1 MMKQLDWPLMKNS
14 INADQKNAMVEFIK
28 GTDRFT
34 NGEKVKKFEEQWAAW
49 EGTNYA
55 LFVNSGGSANLL
67 LLDAIADAYFRNE
80 DRTWKVSKFSGTPPR
95 VMVPACTWGTTIA
108 PLIQLGYDIEYCDID
123 LETYSFDIE
132 GMKRLKALHYK
143 AIDLVWITHLLGSPS
158 NINRIRDFFPDAM
171 ILEDCCESHGATFEG
186 QKVGTFGQGS
196 TFSFYFGHHL
206 TAIEGGMVCTD
217 SEALYDL
224 MRMKR
229 SHGLAREATPASF
242 KRIKEK
248 YPHLDERFLFPTVGY
263 NLRNVEINAVVGMEQ
278 LKHLN
283 HWIKL
288 RKRNLKYFNQIL
300 SQYGDEFYK
309 VGEEGNSSFALAFVC
324 KDREKKRQLEEH
336 LSNHG
341 VETRPFLVGN
351 ITRQPFINHPNPESF
366 KNAEFVH
373 NNAFYIGNNQFITE
387 NKLEQLN
394 QHVAEIYGHK
404 T

>member
-80 DRTWKVSKFSGTPPR
+80 DRTWKAGRPPS
-95 VMVPACTWGTTIA
+95 VLVPACTWGTTIA
-108 PLIQLGYDIEYCDID
+108 PLIQVGYDIEYCDID
-123 LETYSFDIE
+123 LETYSFDQENMERI
-132 GMKRLKALHYK
+132 KRERNTP
-143 AIDLVWITHLLGSPS
+143 IDIVWITHLLGSPS
-158 NINRIRDFFPDAM
+158 NINRIRSIFYNAM

-242 KRIKEK
+242 KKIQEK

-309 VGEEGNSSFALAFVC
+309 VGEAGNSSFALAFVC
-324 KDREKKRQLEEH
+324 KDREKKIQLEEH

-387 NKLEQLN
+387 NKLEKLHD
-394 QHVAEIYGHK
+394 HVAEIYGHK
-404 T
+404 I

>member
-80 DRTWKVSKFSGTPPR
+80 DRTWKAGRPPS
-95 VMVPACTWGTTIA
+95 VLVPACTWGTTIA
-108 PLIQLGYDIEYCDID
+108 PLIQVGYDIEYCDID
-123 LETYSFDIE
+123 LETYSFDEENMQRI
-132 GMKRLKALHYK
+132 KRERNTP
-143 AIDLVWITHLLGSPS
+143 IDIVWITHLLGSPS
-158 NINRIRDFFPDAM
+158 NINRIRSIFYNAM

-242 KRIKEK
+242 KKIQEK

-309 VGEEGNSSFALAFVC
+309 VGEAGNSSFALAFVC
-324 KDREKKRQLEEH
+324 KDREKKIQLEEH

-394 QHVAEIYGHK
+394 KHVAEIYGHK